1 MERMGHENRI
11 LRQGMLGSTKKDLEL
26 QVVYRYLSEAE
37 HGMNF
42 ARQQLDL
49 THEEVS
55 TRTDTIIHLE
65 NVVETQD
72 LELQERAEM
81 IATIEQQLLYL
92 QLQAPRAPE
101 DTDEADAMSSI
112 DED

>member
-1 MERMGHENRI
+1 
-11 LRQGMLGSTKKDLEL
+11 
-26 QVVYRYLSEAE
+26 
-37 HGMNF
+37 
-42 ARQQLDL
+42 
-49 THEEVS
+49 VS

-65 NVVETQD
+65 NVVEMQD

>member
-11 LRQGMLGSTKKDLEL
+11 LRQGMLGSTKKDLKL
-26 QVVYRYLSEAE
+26 QVAYRYLSEAK

-81 IATIEQQLLYL
+81 IATIEQQLLDL